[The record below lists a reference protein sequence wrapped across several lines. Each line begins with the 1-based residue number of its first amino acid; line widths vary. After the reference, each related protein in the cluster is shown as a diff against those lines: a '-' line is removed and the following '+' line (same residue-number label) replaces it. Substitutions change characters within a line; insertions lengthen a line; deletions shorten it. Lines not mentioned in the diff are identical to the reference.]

1 MAGHKPHIRLIKGSQ
16 PPVWVCKGQ
25 GRWNGHGG
33 SPQDAYRDWGGRS
46 IDLGRYAGTHGGAR
60 PDQAMAAHAAWWMF
74 AWTDWDACKRFIVG
88 GLVAAAVLWL
98 LWR

>member
-33 SPQDAYRDWGGRS
+33 TPQAAYRDWGGRS
-46 IDLGRYAGTHGGAR
+46 IDIGRYAGTYGGAI
-60 PDQAMAAHAAWWMF
+60 PDKEIATYVDWWLAAWEGS
-74 AWTDWDACKRFIVG
+74 KRFIVG